1 MSLPV
6 RERGLKP
13 KWQSDG
19 KCARLSLPVR
29 ERGLKPWRV
38 AFALQA
44 DGVAPRAG
52 AWIET
57 VTLVCQHHLVCVAP
71 RAGAWIET
79 NSQISPKFIHWSLPV
94 RERGLKPQI
103 VLVPDAPALVAP
115 RAGAWIETRARLDIL
130 VAECGRSPCGS
141 ADICE
146 GKFYTSNMLD
156 LGVDRCGR
164 DVKNSV
170 SMAST
175 VLG

>member
-1 MSLPV
+1 MRKRHVQKWGFS
-6 RERGLKP
+6 EARGRIV
-13 KWQSDG
+13 SNTM
-19 KCARLSLPVR
+19 
-29 ERGLKPWRV
+29 
-38 AFALQA
+38 F
-44 DGVAPRAG
+44 
-52 AWIET
+52 ET
-57 VTLVCQHHLVCVAP
+57 PT
-71 RAGAWIET
+71 
-79 NSQISPKFIHWSLPV
+79 
-94 RERGLKPQI
+94 
-103 VLVPDAPALVAP
+103 VAP

>member
-1 MSLPV
+1 
-6 RERGLKP
+6 
-13 KWQSDG
+13 
-19 KCARLSLPVR
+19 
-29 ERGLKPWRV
+29 
-38 AFALQA
+38 
-44 DGVAPRAG
+44 
-52 AWIET
+52 
-57 VTLVCQHHLVCVAP
+57 VCQA
-71 RAGAWIET
+71 
-79 NSQISPKFIHWSLPV
+79 
-94 RERGLKPQI
+94 
-103 VLVPDAPALVAP
+103 VAP